1 LEIELYNSEDRDPN
15 IETTLDQY
23 IEEILPKLYPFSNE
37 IGNSDDFEEIR
48 WLEFND
54 NSVSKFE
61 CLHIF
66 MPHEEYM
73 QTWDG
78 NLSIGSWRLL
88 KDKHSMVTEMNDKK
102 ELYDIEFINDK
113 FFILS
118 KQGNQKSKGTRKFV
132 VLGKEDLISKLT
144 FEEKIAFL
152 CSEFKFNFNYIWM
165 ISVVVI
171 ILGLMFY
178 FK

>member
-1 LEIELYNSEDRDPN
+1 
-15 IETTLDQY
+15 
-23 IEEILPKLYPFSNE
+23 
-37 IGNSDDFEEIR
+37 
-48 WLEFND
+48 
-54 NSVSKFE
+54 
-61 CLHIF
+61 
-66 MPHEEYM
+66 
-73 QTWDG
+73 
-78 NLSIGSWRLL
+78 
-88 KDKHSMVTEMNDKK
+88 MVTEMNDKK

>member
-1 LEIELYNSEDRDPN
+1 MEIELYNADDEQPI

-23 IEEILPKLYPFSNE
+23 IEEILPKLYPLSNE
-37 IGNSDDFEEIR
+37 IGNTDDFEDIR

-54 NSVSKFE
+54 NSISKFE

-66 MPHEEYM
+66 MPHEEYL
-73 QTWDG
+73 QTSDG
-78 NLSIGSWRLL
+78 NLSKGNWRIL
-88 KDKHSMVTEMNDKK
+88 KDKHTIITEINGKS

-132 VLGKEDLISKLT
+132 VLGKEELIKNLN
-144 FEEKIAFL
+144 FDEKVSFL
-152 CSEFKFNFNYIWM
+152 SAEFKFNFNYLWLLFIA
-165 ISVVVI
+165 SL